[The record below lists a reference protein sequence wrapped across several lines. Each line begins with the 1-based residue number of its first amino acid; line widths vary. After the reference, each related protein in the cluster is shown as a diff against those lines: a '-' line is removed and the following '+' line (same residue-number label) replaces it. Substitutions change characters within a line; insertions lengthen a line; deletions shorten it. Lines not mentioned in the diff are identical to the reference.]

1 MDFMP
6 MFGPDS
12 APPASAAPDAAPV
25 PGDGAATPLTLT
37 GRHADG
43 DVEVMTAHAI
53 RYGEFLA
60 RAYAAWDQALPACW
74 VMHDDVVME
83 VFALACYH
91 DATMSCDSPGL
102 YLPQLMASTMA
113 ALDRVRSHLAAAGGA
128 DPRHP
133 HRMAGAA
140 SRRRRAARMDAYRL
154 WAETDGSVPPGWDG
168 GPGLADRLTSFDWP
182 TTPERGAQT
191 SGILR
196 GALGGWRDAVG
207 LPRPSARRGRRG
219 AGPRDGRVPARAR
232 GGPGGVGRVGGGRAR
247 HAREACARP
256 RQVPCHGSLPR
267 TGRGRGRG
275 AGGGVA
281 ARPRRRP
288 QVSRLLPSRGHRPAA
303 HARATPGGRV
313 RRRGRSPLHA
323 RRPRRAR
330 RGGARR
336 GREAPVMGV
345 AWQMAHVPDSDAD
358 IDWFLHGDP
367 PAPTDAVP
375 SRGRGRRRDR
385 NRRRRPSSG
394 TAEGGIVP
402 LPPSASPDAG
412 PVPPPPY
419 GRLAEPPV
427 PPPPRRTARAGPGTA
442 AAGMP
447 PPPAAGR
454 LPCPS
459 LPLPRPGPPPDG
471 VVTARTRNGTR
482 AARIPHRRGGAAGRA
497 VDAKDDEQGG
507 A

>member
-25 PGDGAATPLTLT
+25 PVDGAATPLTLT

-60 RAYAAWDQALPACW
+60 RAYAAWDQALPTCW

-196 GALGGWRDAVG
+196 GALGGWRDAASAYHARLRVADDG
-207 LPRPSARRGRRG
+207 ERARVMDECRRELAAAQEAWAAWEEAERDTHERLARALARFHATAPSPA
-219 AGPRDGRVPARAR
+219 RDG
-232 GGPGGVGRVGGGRAR
+232 GGDA
-247 HAREACARP
+247 AREAA
-256 RQVPCHGSLPR
+256 SL
-267 TGRGRGRG
+267 
-275 AGGGVA
+275 
-281 ARPRRRP
+281 
-288 QVSRLLPSRGHRPAA
+288 L
-303 HARATPGGRV
+303 
-313 RRRGRSPLHA
+313 
-323 RRPRRAR
+323 
-330 RGGARR
+330 
-336 GREAPVMGV
+336 
-345 AWQMAHVPDSDAD
+345 
-358 IDWFLHGDP
+358 
-367 PAPTDAVP
+367 
-375 SRGRGRRRDR
+375 
-385 NRRRRPSSG
+385 
-394 TAEGGIVP
+394 
-402 LPPSASPDAG
+402 
-412 PVPPPPY
+412 
-419 GRLAEPPV
+419 
-427 PPPPRRTARAGPGTA
+427 ARAGDPRSPASYRPGDIDRQLMLAQRLEAACGGGDDPLSTLDALAARA
-442 AAGMP
+442 AAALGED
-447 PPPAAGR
+447 GR
-454 LPCPS
+454 HP
-459 LPLPRPGPPPDG
+459 
-471 VVTARTRNGTR
+471 
-482 AARIPHRRGGAAGRA
+482 
-497 VDAKDDEQGG
+497 
-507 A
+507 

>member
-25 PGDGAATPLTLT
+25 PVDGAATPLTLT

-196 GALGGWRDAVG
+196 GALGGWRDAASAYHARLRVADDG
-207 LPRPSARRGRRG
+207 ERARVMDECRRELAAAQEAWAAWEEAERDTHERLARALARFHARLPPPHGTGAGTRRGRRRRCSPAPATPG
-219 AGPRDGRVPARAR
+219 LPPPTVPGTSTGSSCSRNAWRPRAEAGTIPSPRSTPSPRAPRRRSARTGGTRDGRGMADGACPGFGRGHRLVPSRRPARTDGRGSEPRARTAQGPEPSAQAVVRNRGGRNRAASTLRLAGRGSGPSSAIRPSRGAARATAASPDGPGGSGNRGRRHAAPAR
-232 GGPGGVGRVGGGRAR
+232 GGTPAMPIAPSSAARTPARRSGDGTDAERNPGGAD
-247 HAREACARP
+247 
-256 RQVPCHGSLPR
+256 
-267 TGRGRGRG
+267 
-275 AGGGVA
+275 
-281 ARPRRRP
+281 
-288 QVSRLLPSRGHRPAA
+288 
-303 HARATPGGRV
+303 
-313 RRRGRSPLHA
+313 SP
-323 RRPRRAR
+323 
-330 RGGARR
+330 
-336 GREAPVMGV
+336 
-345 AWQMAHVPDSDAD
+345 
-358 IDWFLHGDP
+358 
-367 PAPTDAVP
+367 
-375 SRGRGRRRDR
+375 
-385 NRRRRPSSG
+385 
-394 TAEGGIVP
+394 
-402 LPPSASPDAG
+402 
-412 PVPPPPY
+412 
-419 GRLAEPPV
+419 
-427 PPPPRRTARAGPGTA
+427 
-442 AAGMP
+442 
-447 PPPAAGR
+447 
-454 LPCPS
+454 
-459 LPLPRPGPPPDG
+459 
-471 VVTARTRNGTR
+471 
-482 AARIPHRRGGAAGRA
+482 
-497 VDAKDDEQGG
+497 
-507 A
+507 

>member
-196 GALGGWRDAVG
+196 GALGGWRDAASAYHARLRVADDG
-207 LPRPSARRGRRG
+207 ERARVMDECRRELAAAQEAWAAWEEAERDTHERLARALARFHATAPSPA
-219 AGPRDGRVPARAR
+219 RDG
-232 GGPGGVGRVGGGRAR
+232 GGDA
-247 HAREACARP
+247 AREAAVFCQVVIGQCGVSFPSEKAVGFSPVRNWPVIAR
-256 RQVPCHGSLPR
+256 V
-267 TGRGRGRG
+267 
-275 AGGGVA
+275 
-281 ARPRRRP
+281 
-288 QVSRLLPSRGHRPAA
+288 LLFHCI
-303 HARATPGGRV
+303 RA
-313 RRRGRSPLHA
+313 
-323 RRPRRAR
+323 
-330 RGGARR
+330 
-336 GREAPVMGV
+336 
-345 AWQMAHVPDSDAD
+345 
-358 IDWFLHGDP
+358 
-367 PAPTDAVP
+367 
-375 SRGRGRRRDR
+375 
-385 NRRRRPSSG
+385 
-394 TAEGGIVP
+394 
-402 LPPSASPDAG
+402 
-412 PVPPPPY
+412 
-419 GRLAEPPV
+419 
-427 PPPPRRTARAGPGTA
+427 
-442 AAGMP
+442 
-447 PPPAAGR
+447 
-454 LPCPS
+454 
-459 LPLPRPGPPPDG
+459 
-471 VVTARTRNGTR
+471 
-482 AARIPHRRGGAAGRA
+482 
-497 VDAKDDEQGG
+497 
-507 A
+507 